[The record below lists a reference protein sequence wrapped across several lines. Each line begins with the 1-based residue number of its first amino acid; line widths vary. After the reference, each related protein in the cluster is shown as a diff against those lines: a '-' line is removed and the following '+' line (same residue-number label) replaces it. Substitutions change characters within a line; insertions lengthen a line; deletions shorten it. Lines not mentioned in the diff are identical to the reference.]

1 MDFENAKLFYVLF
14 ALCITIVLIYFFRI
28 MTNGEKKEGFTQMSK
43 FILKRDADAYD
54 DFYAHI
60 YDQIHLPE
68 DRCSKELKLIVD
80 ATSASDESVFLDV
93 GSGTGETLKVLN
105 EGGFRCFGIDKSQA
119 MIEKATEKCGKD
131 VKIKQADVL
140 DSMNYDKYTFSHIL
154 CLYHTIYEIE
164 NKLKFFQN
172 CRYWLKNGGVL
183 VLHLVDRKRFNTVV
197 PAGHPAFID
206 NPQHHVNDR
215 IVKSKIDFLDFVYDS
230 KYDIND
236 GPVSTM
242 MEKFTDSTTKKVRQN
257 ERRLFMETEDAIL
270 KIAVQQGFSL
280 YGKINLDP
288 VIHDEYQSLYLLV

>member
-1 MDFENAKLFYVLF
+1 
-14 ALCITIVLIYFFRI
+14 

-43 FILKRDADAYD
+43 FILKSDADAYD

-80 ATSASDESVFLDV
+80 ATSASDESVFLDI
-93 GSGTGETLKVLN
+93 GSGTGETMKVLN
-105 EGGFRCFGIDKSQA
+105 ENGFRCFGIDKSQA

-131 VKIKQADVL
+131 VKIKKADVL
-140 DSMNYDKYTFSHIL
+140 DSMNYDRYTFSHIL
-154 CLYHTIYEIE
+154 CIYHTIYEIE

-206 NPQHHVNDR
+206 NPQHHVKDR

>member
-14 ALCITIVLIYFFRI
+14 ALCIMIVLIYFFRI

-43 FILKRDADAYD
+43 FILKSDADAYD
-54 DFYAHI
+54 NFYAHI

-93 GSGTGETLKVLN
+93 GSGTGETMKVLN
-105 EGGFRCFGIDKSQA
+105 ESGFRCFGIDKSQA

-131 VKIKQADVL
+131 VKIKKADVL
-140 DSMNYDKYTFSHIL
+140 DSMNYDRYTFSHIL

-183 VLHLVDRKRFNTVV
+183 VLHLVDKKQFNTVV

-206 NPQHHVNDR
+206 NPQHHVKDR